1 MVTVQH
7 ITEVLSDVVAPYD
20 VRAAYLFG
28 SFARGEQSS
37 ESDIDVRLE
46 CGPDIDYGNLL
57 DIQETLEERLGRSD
71 ESSRVHAAGL
81 PQARPARR
89 GAPLCGSLSVIS
101 T

>member
-57 DIQETLEERLGRSD
+57 DIQETLEERLVTNPP
-71 ESSRVHAAGL
+71 EFM
-81 PQARPARR
+81 RPAFRKR
-89 GAPLCGSLSVIS
+89 VQRDEVLLYAAA
-101 T
+101 